1 MTSTPPPGSSAP
13 APPFLLIVSIT
24 LTGIMA
30 NVLITPAIPD
40 IVAEFDTGA
49 AGAGFVLAAATA
61 PGILLAPVIGV
72 LADRYG
78 RKALLVPCLVVF
90 GIAGGSAAFA
100 PNFGAL
106 LALRLLQG
114 VGAAGLINLA
124 VTLIGDHYDG
134 LDRARRM
141 GQNAAALTASI
152 TVLPPLGGL
161 LTAVGGWRLSFAPY
175 WLGLATAVVV
185 VVVLPADRQRAT
197 TTIAE
202 QLRSTRPYLMSPQV
216 MGSVV
221 MAFVLFMLIFGLFLT
236 ALPYHLAD
244 RFEMGAAGRGIALA
258 APAVTSTLASF
269 NLGRLHAR
277 LGTRGLMVAGSAN
290 LAVACLVI
298 AVAGNVGLIVAAGLL
313 YGFGDGVM
321 IATLQDAVAG
331 SAPTSHRGSVV
342 AVFVGFTRAG
352 QTFGPITAGI
362 GLDHTSA
369 RTIFL
374 VGAGLAASMAF
385 GQFVIGSR
393 TGGRQVLGP
402 PAAN

>member
-1 MTSTPPPGSSAP
+1 MTSNPPPGSS

-24 LTGIMA
+24 VTGIMA
-30 NVLITPAIPD
+30 NVLLTPAIPD
-40 IVAEFDTGA
+40 IVEEFDTGA
-49 AGAGFVLAAATA
+49 SGAGLVLAAATA

-78 RKALLVPCLVVF
+78 RKALLVPCLLVF
-90 GIAGGSAAFA
+90 GMAGGSAAFA
-100 PNFGAL
+100 PSFGVL

-124 VTLIGDHYDG
+124 VTLIGDHYEG
-134 LDRARRM
+134 IERAKRM

-185 VVVLPADRQRAT
+185 IVVLPTDRQRAT
-197 TTIAE
+197 TTITE
-202 QLRSTRPYLMSPQV
+202 QLRSTKPYLASPPV
-216 MGSVV
+216 IGAVV
-221 MAFVLFMLIFGLFLT
+221 MAFLLFVVIFGLFLT
-236 ALPYHLAD
+236 ALPYHLAN
-244 RFEMGAAGRGIALA
+244 RFDVGAAGRGVALA

-269 NLGRLHAR
+269 NLGRLQAR
-277 LGTRGLMVAGSAN
+277 FGTRGLLLAGSAN
-290 LAVACLVI
+290 LAVACVVI
-298 AVAGNVGLIVAAGLL
+298 ALAGNVGLIVAAGLL

-321 IATLQDAVAG
+321 IATLQDVVAG
-331 SAPTSHRGSVV
+331 SAPGSHRGSVV

-352 QTFGPITAGI
+352 QTFGPVAAGI
-362 GLDHTSA
+362 GLEHTSA

-374 VGAGLAASMAF
+374 VGAALAAFMAL

-393 TGGRQVLGP
+393 TGTRQVLGP